1 MPISINADAPNLE
14 MAIFFL
20 DRLDSLIP
28 TIQQVVKK
36 ELLGYYLEISSKL
49 SNYFKSYENAFEN
62 NKEGNANDISYT
74 IRQLRMTREVLNA
87 LKFGY
92 SGDNTKFEIF
102 FAVKSKEFVI
112 WNKTDPI
119 YRKLGQ
125 DQLKDFTMSYLTA
138 GKTTARWRQY
148 TCVFQRYKG
157 GEITTSEGYMRLIEL
172 SPYVFNVNEIF
183 QNLKIKLRRTLR
195 EYLEEWIGAF
205 PR

>member
-1 MPISINADAPNLE
+1 VPISINADVTNLE
-14 MAIFFL
+14 MTIFFL

-28 TIQQVVKK
+28 IIQQVVKK
-36 ELLGYYLEISSKL
+36 EVTGYYLEISSKL
-49 SNYFKSYENAFEN
+49 SAYLKGYEYSYK
-62 NKEGNANDISYT
+62 KEEGKGDDIGYT
-74 IRQLRMTREVLNA
+74 IRQLRATREVSNA

-92 SGDNTKFEIF
+92 SGDNTKFEIL

-148 TCVFQRYKG
+148 TCVFQKYKG
-157 GEITTSEGYMRLIEL
+157 GEITTPEGYMRLIEL
-172 SPYVFNVNEIF
+172 SPCVFNVNEKF
-183 QNLKIKLRRTLR
+183 LYLKIKLRRTLR
-195 EYLEEWIGAF
+195 EYLEEWVGAF